1 MLIDTSN
8 LRSQQPWFSIWAW
21 CKTDIYRHIG
31 MPWYTYLCESFLWLK
46 EYVHL
51 EEKLKIAR
59 ESLNFSYHTWFA
71 WPTTIFL
78 DYSSWGFRTTFVLWS
93 LRGKMLTDAWHETSF
108 VGFTGLEGKNKA
120 CMSVWALPAS
130 VKSLFDEGLIT
141 FQSASLVKH
150 VMHNFIRCSAQAPWC
165 SC

>member
-8 LRSQQPWFSIWAW
+8 LRSQQPWLSIWAW
-21 CKTDIYRHIG
+21 CKTDIYRHRG
-31 MPWYTYLCESFLWLK
+31 MPWYLPLWKLLVAQR
-46 EYVHL
+46 EYVHM
-51 EEKLKIAR
+51 EEKSMIAR
-59 ESLNFSYHTWFA
+59 ERLIFSYHTWFA

-93 LRGKMLTDAWHETSF
+93 LRGKMLADAWHETSF

-120 CMSVWALPAS
+120 CMSVSAS